1 MRKNFYGWRVVN
13 AAFILAVLGLG
24 FGFYGPPV
32 FLHAVRDA
40 RGWSLPLVS
49 TAVTAHFLIGSIVT
63 ASLPALY
70 QRFGVPMV
78 TKAGALLLAVGV
90 FGWATAAVP
99 WQLFAATLLSGAG
112 WVTMGIAAVNAI
124 VSPWFA
130 RDRPAALAAAYNGAN
145 LGGII
150 FSPLW
155 AAAIGVLGFPIAAA
169 AIGLVMVLVMWV
181 LADRVFARTPN
192 QVGLNPDGDGP
203 GAPVSSVSS
212 PTAKPLPGSL
222 LWRDRNFIALSTG
235 MSLGLFAQIGLTA
248 HLFSLLLPALGAQQA
263 GLAMGAVTIM
273 AIAGRT
279 LVGSSMPVS
288 ADRWFIASASYAV
301 QIVGSIAF
309 IIAAGTNIPVLL
321 LGVLLFGLG
330 FGNGTYLPPLIAQVE
345 FVPEDVPRVVAL
357 IVAIAQGAYSFAPA
371 TFGVIRELA
380 PSAANLVPGA
390 APTLYLAAALLQ
402 GLAACALLAGRH
414 RYARQWSEG

>member
-1 MRKNFYGWRVVN
+1 MRKTFYGWRVVN
-13 AAFILAVLGLG
+13 AAFVLAVLGLG

-49 TAVTAHFLIGSIVT
+49 TAVTVHFLIGSIVT
-63 ASLPALY
+63 ANLPALY

-78 TKAGALLLAVGV
+78 TKTGALLLAVGV
-90 FGWATAAVP
+90 FGWATADVP

-145 LGGII
+145 VGGII

-181 LADRVFARTPN
+181 LADHVFARTPN

-222 LWRDRNFIALSTG
+222 LWRNRKFIALSAG

-263 GLAMGAVTIM
+263 GLAMAAVTVM

-279 LVGSSMPVS
+279 LVGWSMPAS
-288 ADRWFIASASYAV
+288 ADRWLIASASYAV

-330 FGNGTYLPPLIAQVE
+330 FGNGTFLPPLIAQME

-371 TFGVIRELA
+371 AFGVIREFA

-390 APTLYLAAALLQ
+390 APSLYLAAALLQ
-402 GLAACALLAGRH
+402 GLAICALLAGR
-414 RYARQWSEG
+414 RQ

>member
-1 MRKNFYGWRVVN
+1 MRKTFYGWRVVN
-13 AAFILAVLGLG
+13 AAFVLAVLGLG

-63 ASLPALY
+63 ANLPALY

-90 FGWATAAVP
+90 FGWATADVP

-130 RDRPAALAAAYNGAN
+130 RDRPAALAVAYNGAN
-145 LGGII
+145 VGGII

-181 LADRVFARTPN
+181 LADHVFARTPN
-192 QVGLNPDGDGP
+192 QMGLNPDGGGP
-203 GAPVSSVSS
+203 AAPVSSVSS

-222 LWRDRNFIALSTG
+222 LWRNRKFIALSAG

-263 GLAMGAVTIM
+263 GLAMAAVTVM

-279 LVGSSMPVS
+279 LVGWSMPAS
-288 ADRWFIASASYAV
+288 ADRWLIASASYAV

-330 FGNGTYLPPLIAQVE
+330 FGNGTFLPPLIAQME

-371 TFGVIRELA
+371 AFGVIREFA

-390 APTLYLAAALLQ
+390 APSLYLAAALLQ
-402 GLAACALLAGRH
+402 GLAICALLAGR
-414 RYARQWSEG
+414 RQ